1 MPTLSKNNS
10 KDPAVKDQPE
20 DTGLAISHALLNR
33 LVDNGQSTPSKEPV
47 QVQVKLYKDPRTPD
61 KPKLELEIGT
71 DRLYT
76 VRHLSDFL
84 EALASNQ
91 PLEINRAFTFNP
103 ERHCFAAQD
112 QALIEMLLEAHQDE
126 HNSWNYYFGRSEFSK
141 GSFELNQSRFKRF
154 LEVAATMQSAFWV
167 APQLASPV
175 PILICRDSLPFV
187 LHLTEGRSHPELE
200 LKHNQ
205 PFYELTP
212 DEVYFCGDCFYLPSA
227 ANREMLRPIL
237 NAFSQNHGQP
247 LPISKN
253 DAAVLISD
261 AVPLLKPVI
270 RFEMEPEVAT
280 DLRKEPLVIT
290 IWLDQVSGGGISARV
305 VFQYGAVGINPLVPI
320 PDDEAE
326 PIIREKRREEAFIH
340 SLSDVGFR
348 SEGDAYQLRDEDAL
362 FYFLR
367 DTLPEL
373 TEIAEVYRSESFNRL
388 RIGRP
393 PKLNGSVR
401 LNETSDL
408 LEVAFEMEA
417 LSPAELQEF
426 FRALRE
432 RRKYIRLKAGY
443 FIPLDQ
449 PETIAIG
456 NLLTGLG
463 LSGHDLQ
470 KELITLPKYRAIY
483 LEQMIREYGRE
494 RFNLNHAFQELIH
507 SIKEPQ
513 DMEWQPPQTLLGVL
527 RDYQK
532 TGFKWLKTLSY
543 YGFGGILA
551 DDMGLGKTL
560 EVIAFVQSEYPE
572 RRLPSL
578 VVAPTS
584 LLYNWEE
591 EVRKFAPS
599 LSVLVLD
606 GPKTERLERLAKASD
621 YVLIV
626 TSYSLL
632 RRDVEALREL
642 KFAYCFLDEAQ
653 HIKNPETNNA
663 KSVKEIKA
671 SGYFALTGTPIENS
685 LTELW
690 SIFDFIMPGYL
701 YSRQRFRNRFEIPVV
716 KNNDP
721 VAQADLRM
729 HINPFILRR
738 LKKDVLRE
746 LPEKIETRISCEM
759 TEEQKKAYL
768 AYLSRARAEFEAEIA
783 ENGFEKSRI
792 KILALLTRL
801 RQICCHPAL
810 FLENYHGG
818 SGKLDLLR
826 ELARDSLAGGHRILL
841 FSQFVTMLNLIERQF
856 RTDGIRLLRI
866 DGQTG
871 SEERLQ
877 RVEAFNSGTAEIF
890 LVSLKAGGTGLNLTG
905 ADTVI
910 HYDPWWNPAVED
922 QATDRAYR
930 IGQLRTVQVFKLLA
944 RGTIEERIA
953 ELQERKRSLIDAVI
967 QPGENFLNRITMEEV
982 KRLFED

>member
-1 MPTLSKNNS
+1 MPTLSKNDS
-10 KDPAVKDQPE
+10 KDPAVNDRQE
-20 DTGLAISHALLNR
+20 AAGLAISHALLGR
-33 LVDNGQSTPSKEPV
+33 LIDNKSTPSKAFV
-47 QVQVKLYKDPRTPD
+47 QVQVKLYKDPQTPD
-61 KPKLELEIGT
+61 KPRLELEIGA
-71 DRLYT
+71 DRLYR
-76 VRHLSDFL
+76 VKHLNELL
-84 EALASNQ
+84 EALASKR
-91 PLEINRAFTFNP
+91 PIAINRAFTFDP
-103 ERHCFAAQD
+103 ERHCFTAQD
-112 QALIEMLLEAHQDE
+112 QALIDMLLEAYQDE

-141 GSFELNQSRFKRF
+141 GSFELNSSRFKRF
-154 LEVAATMQSAFWV
+154 LEIAASMQSAFWV
-167 APQLASPV
+167 APQPAAAV
-175 PILICRDSLPFV
+175 PIRVCRDTLPFV
-187 LHLTEGRSHPELE
+187 LHLSRGRSHPELE
-200 LKHNQ
+200 LSHGE
-205 PFYELTP
+205 PFYELAP
-212 DEVYFCGDCFYLPSA
+212 GEVYFCGDCFYLPSA
-227 ANREMLRPIL
+227 SAREMLWPIL
-237 NAFSQNHGQP
+237 NAFNQNNGRP
-247 LPISKN
+247 LPLSEG
-253 DAAVLISD
+253 DAALLISE

-270 RFEMEPEVAT
+270 PFEMEPEVAT
-280 DLRKEPLVIT
+280 DFHKEPLVIT
-290 IWLDQVSGGGISARV
+290 VWLDQVSGGISALV
-305 VFQYGAVGINPLVPI
+305 VFQYGTVGINPLAPVPA
-320 PDDEAE
+320 DEAR
-326 PIIREKRREEAFIH
+326 PIIREKRREEAFIR
-340 SLSDVGFR
+340 SLSDAGFR
-348 SEGDAYQLRDEDAL
+348 PGGDAYLLRDEEAL

-367 DTLPEL
+367 DTLPKL

-393 PKLNGSVR
+393 PKLSGSVR
-401 LNETSDL
+401 LNETSGL
-408 LEVAFEMEA
+408 LEVAFEMET

-426 FRALRE
+426 FKALKE
-432 RRKYIRLKAGY
+432 RRKYIRLKAGS
-443 FIPLDQ
+443 FISMDQ
-449 PETIAIG
+449 PETIAIS

-463 LSGHDLQ
+463 LSRQDLQ
-470 KELITLPKYRAIY
+470 KELITLPRYRAVY
-483 LEQMIREYGRE
+483 LEQLIREYGRE
-494 RFNLNHAFQELIH
+494 RFRLNHAFQELIH

-513 DMEWQPPQTLLGVL
+513 DMEWQPPRTLLGVL

-560 EVIAFVQSEYPE
+560 QVIAFVQSEYPE

-584 LLYNWEE
+584 LLYNWEQE
-591 EVRKFAPS
+591 ARKFAPS

-606 GPKTERLERLAKASD
+606 GPRAERLERLARAMD
-621 YVLIV
+621 YALVV

-671 SGYFALTGTPIENS
+671 GGYFALTGTPIENS

-701 YSRQRFRNRFEIPVV
+701 YSRQRFRNRFELPIV
-716 KNNDP
+716 KDNDP
-721 VAQADLRM
+721 EAQADLRM
-729 HINPFILRR
+729 HINPFIFRR

-768 AYLSRARAEFEAEIA
+768 AYLTRARAEFEAEME
-783 ENGFEKSRI
+783 ENGFEKSRL

-810 FLENYHGG
+810 FLENYNGG

-826 ELARDSLAGGHRILL
+826 ELALDSLAGGHRILL
-841 FSQFVTMLNLIERQF
+841 FSQFVAMLNLIERQF
-856 RTDGIRLLRI
+856 RTDGLRYLRI
-866 DGQTG
+866 DGQTCP
-871 SEERLQ
+871 EERLQ
-877 RVEAFNSGTAEIF
+877 RVEAFNSGAAEIF

-910 HYDPWWNPAVED
+910 HYDPWWNPAVEE

-930 IGQLRTVQVFKLLA
+930 IGQHHTVQVFKLMS

-953 ELQERKRSLIDAVI
+953 ELQERKRALIDAVI
-967 QPGENFLNRITMEEV
+967 KPGENFLNRITLEEI
-982 KRLFED
+982 KRLFEE